1 MLATRKLTLD
11 DIADARAYERE
22 RDTFR
27 SHMIEVK
34 RRRRV
39 ALGDYVTVLFENRDT
54 VRLQIQ
60 EMARV
65 ERIYS
70 DEAIQTELDI
80 YNVLVPE
87 PGQLCLTLFIELT
100 TDALLRDWLPRFV
113 GIERTIQLVLPSGAT
128 VAAKV
133 EEQHEAQLTRDD
145 ITSTVHYL
153 RFELDDAQI
162 ADLATSGVTSGR
174 GARLS
179 VVHPA
184 YERACEL
191 ADDTVQELLADLRG

>member
-1 MLATRKLTLD
+1 MLATRKLTLT

-22 RDTFR
+22 RDEFR
-27 SHMIEVK
+27 THMIGVK
-34 RRRRV
+34 HRRRV
-39 ALGDYVTVLFENRDT
+39 GLGDYVTVLFENRDT

-87 PGQLCLTLFIELT
+87 PGQLCLTLFVELT
-100 TDALLRDWLPRFV
+100 TDALLREWLPKLV

-128 VAAKV
+128 VPAQV
-133 EEQHEAQLTRDD
+133 EEDHEAQLTRDD

-153 RFELDDAQI
+153 RFELDENQI
-162 ADLATSGVTSGR
+162 VDLASSGGT
-174 GARLS
+174 ARLA

-184 YERACEL
+184 YERSAEL
-191 ADDTVQELLADLRG
+191 PESTVRELLADLRG

>member
-22 RDTFR
+22 RDEFR
-27 SHMIEVK
+27 TRMIEIK

-65 ERIYS
+65 ERIFS

-87 PGQLCLTLFIELT
+87 HGQLCLTLFVELT
-100 TDALLRDWLPRFV
+100 TDALLREWLPKLV
-113 GIERTIQLVLPSGAT
+113 GVERAIRLVVPSGAT
-128 VAAKV
+128 VPAQV
-133 EEQHEAQLTRDD
+133 EEDHEAQLTRDD

-153 RFELDDAQI
+153 RFQLDQEQI
-162 ADLATSGVTSGR
+162 ADLASGGT
-174 GARLS
+174 ARLT

-184 YERACEL
+184 YERATALSEG
-191 ADDTVQELLADLRG
+191 TVRELLADLRG